1 MKKWCTGGGNKQAF
15 LIGVILLVSGA
26 VSLFFWG
33 SRKEIWFC
41 DEVYTYESSNGFEQK
56 WPDHYVDEWMSG
68 TDVEAF
74 FAADSDHLS
83 LNAITVR
90 LYSDHVPL
98 YFWLFRVVSFFFF
111 KGSGTIWIGLGI
123 NLFFYLLLLA
133 SGYAVFLYLTKRP
146 LLSGLVMFFSCV
158 WNRLMIEQVT
168 FLRMYMMFL
177 CAEVF
182 LLLTGLWISRE
193 IRRNKMPVKA
203 FLCLF
208 IVSVTG
214 FLTHYDY
221 WVFYA
226 VTAAVFCSWFLL
238 SAVKKQG
245 KKFWVSREFWY
256 AAAWVGNFAVSL
268 ITTILIFPYCRWN
281 LNRGKGKMALEAL
294 LTFSEEK
301 ADRIFWGYQRLSAV
315 LFGERIPAIIGLLV
329 IFGCIAGG
337 GIVLFKRKEI
347 RKLTDMCLVVLPVQL
362 YQIAVCFTM
371 PAGWE
376 ERYLWG
382 AFTIMALCMAWGGM
396 ILFGDIFGKIRNI
409 KVQTI
414 SRHAVGV
421 LLAMALF
428 IGQCMIIDGG
438 KGVAYLSHPKKDMA
452 LLKENSGIPWIVYGS
467 AEDAYSSYDWIMP
480 EKICFLTVDNTQA
493 DASAVHGLAGEEKFV
508 LYVYDDRFSGALS
521 FFGEVLGKD
530 VEAQY
535 LTQSTNFYVYLI
547 EVKQVDERVS

>member
-15 LIGVILLVSGA
+15 LIGIILLVSGA
-26 VSLFFWG
+26 VSLLFWG

-41 DEVYTYESSNGFEQK
+41 DEVYTYGSSNGFEQN

-74 FAADSDHLS
+74 FSADSDHLS
-83 LNAITVR
+83 LNDITVR

-98 YFWLFRVVSFFFF
+98 YFWLFRIVSFFFF
-111 KGSGTIWIGLGI
+111 KGSGTIWIGLSI

-133 SGYAVFLYLTKRP
+133 AGYAVFLYLTKRP
-146 LLSGLVMFFSCV
+146 FLSGSVMFFTCV

-168 FLRMYMMFL
+168 FLRMYVMLL
-177 CAEVF
+177 CAEVL

-193 IRRNKMPVKA
+193 IQCNKIPVKA

-208 IVSVTG
+208 TASVTG

-226 VTAAVFCSWFLL
+226 VTATVFCSWFLL
-238 SAVKKQG
+238 SAVKKKG
-245 KKFWVSREFWY
+245 KRFWTSREFWHV
-256 AAAWVGNFAVSL
+256 AAWAGNFVVSL
-268 ITTILIFPYCRWN
+268 VTTILIFPYCRWN

-294 LTFSEEK
+294 LAFSEEK

-315 LFGERIPAIIGLLV
+315 LFGERIPPIIGLPV
-329 IFGCIAGG
+329 IFGCIVGG

-347 RKLTDMCLVVLPVQL
+347 RKLADMCLVVLAVQL

-382 AFTIMALCMAWGGM
+382 AFTIMALCMAWGGI
-396 ILFGDIFGKIRNI
+396 ILFGDILGKIRNH
-409 KVQTI
+409 KVQAI
-414 SRHAVGV
+414 SRSVVGV
-421 LLAMALF
+421 FLATAVF
-428 IGQCMIIDGG
+428 IGQYMIIDGG
-438 KGVAYLSHPKKDMA
+438 NGVAYLSNPVKDVA

-467 AEDAYSSYDWIMP
+467 VEDAYSYYDWIMP
-480 EKICFLTVDNTQA
+480 EKICFLTVDNTQE

-508 LYVYDDRFSGALS
+508 LYVYNNRLSGALS
-521 FFGEVLGKD
+521 FFCEVLGKD
-530 VEAQY
+530 VESQY